1 MDGPKV
7 KLTRKRALRLTRE
20 WQARL
25 GLKDWVI
32 AVRVEPINGAW
43 GTFDSLPPKRQALI
57 RVDGRAAAPSVRGWP
72 WARADYERTIVHE
85 LLHLHLEQ
93 LSKRGGH
100 HKEQIIHSLSDA
112 LVRLKRRKR

>member
-1 MDGPKV
+1 V
-7 KLTRKRALRLTRE
+7 RLTRKRAIRLTRE

-25 GLKDWVI
+25 GLRDWSI
-32 AVRVEPINGAW
+32 AVKVEPIKNAW
-43 GTFDSLPPKRQALI
+43 GTFDALPPKRQAVI
-57 RVDGRAAAPSVRGWP
+57 RVDGRESSPSVRGWP
-72 WARADYERTIVHE
+72 WAQADHERTIVHE

-112 LVRLKRRKR
+112 FVKLKRGRKR